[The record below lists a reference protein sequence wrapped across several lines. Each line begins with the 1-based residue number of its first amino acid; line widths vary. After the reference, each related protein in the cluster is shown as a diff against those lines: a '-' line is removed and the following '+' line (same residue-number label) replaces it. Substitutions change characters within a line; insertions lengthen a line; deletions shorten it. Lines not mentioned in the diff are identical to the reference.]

1 MIKDLQY
8 AVRTLLKRP
17 GFLFI
22 AIATL
27 ALGIG
32 ATTAMFTVVNSV
44 LLRPLQFREPERVV
58 ILEGVDPKLSITRS
72 AVSVPDFV
80 DWQKQSKSF
89 EQMAAFITGGTF
101 LGIGDETERV
111 KSTAVSTDFFP
122 LFGTAP
128 ISGRV
133 IQESDM
139 PDDAPWVVVISYGL
153 WQRRFGGA
161 ADVVNRQIRFNGH
174 VATVVGIMPADFNYP
189 NDTEMWYGFL
199 LKPAREQRFN
209 RYVEAVARLKPGVSI
224 AQAASELDT
233 INQRLA
239 QTYADSNNGWG
250 VQLVDFRE
258 RLIGDLRTSLFVLFG
273 AVGFVLLIACA
284 NVANLLLARAAYRQ
298 KEIALRTALGA
309 SRLRIVRQLLTES
322 VLLWVV
328 SGAVGLALSVW
339 LIKLLIAMSP
349 PHTPRFD
356 EIRINWQVFLFA
368 FGVTILAGLLFGLMP
383 ALQTSRFN
391 LNDTLKDSGRSGGP
405 GGTRNRVGGLLIVS
419 EVALSF
425 VLLAG
430 AGLLIKSFAMLR
442 QINPGFKPDNVLSV
456 HVNLPPGQ
464 YKTGEERVQVFR
476 QLLDQVKR
484 IPGVENAGAV
494 LSLPLHGDT
503 FNLGRNLILEGQAD
517 TSENERN
524 AFFLSV
530 TPEYFNTV
538 QIALRQGRLFTD
550 HDEMQSPKVA
560 IVNETMARQLWPG
573 ESPLGRRFWVRHDEK
588 FWREVVGVVADTKM
602 DLDKPAESQLYVP
615 YAQDQNWGSLSF
627 VVRTKG
633 EPAALGASVREAVRS
648 VDKGIV
654 PYDMKTLN
662 DVVSKAAAPWR
673 VPMLLMSAFAGVAM
687 LLAMLGIYGITSYY
701 VTQRTHEIG
710 VRMALGAQIGDV
722 LRLVLRR
729 AMWLSVVGV
738 GIGVAGAF
746 VVMRYLT
753 SLLYGVRPF
762 DAITF
767 AGVALGLIVVALV
780 AAVLPAR
787 RATKVDPL
795 VALRYE

>member
-44 LLRPLQFREPERVV
+44 LLRPLQFREPQRIVL
-58 ILEGVDPKLSITRS
+58 LESTNSNWGSTSVCM
-72 AVSVPDFV
+72 SVPDIV
-80 DWQKQSKSF
+80 DWQQQSTSF
-89 EQMAAFITGGTF
+89 EQMAAFVTGGTF

-111 KSTAVSTDFFP
+111 RSTGVSPDFFP
-122 LFGTAP
+122 LFGIAP
-128 ISGRV
+128 ISGRA
-133 IQESDM
+133 IQASDT

-161 ADVVNRQIRFNGH
+161 ADVVNREITFNGH
-174 VATVVGIMPADFNYP
+174 RATIVGIMPAGFNYP
-189 NDTEMWYGFL
+189 DDTEMWYGFL
-199 LKPAREQRFN
+199 LNPAREVRYN
-209 RYVEAVARLKPGVSI
+209 RYVQVVARLKPGVSM
-224 AQAASELDT
+224 AQAQSELDT

-239 QTYADSNNGWG
+239 QSYAETNNGWG
-250 VQLVDFRE
+250 VRLNDFRE
-258 RLIGDLRTSLFVLFG
+258 FLVGKLRTSLFMLFG
-273 AVGFVLLIACA
+273 AVGFVLLIAGA
-284 NVANLLLARAAYRQ
+284 NVANLMLARAAYRQ

-328 SGAVGLALSVW
+328 SGAIGVVLSVW
-339 LIKLLIAMSP
+339 LIKLLIAISP
-349 PHTPRFD
+349 PNTPRFD
-356 EIRINWQVFLFA
+356 EIRINWQVFLFT
-368 FGVTILAGLLFGLMP
+368 FGVTILAGVLFGLVP
-383 ALQTSRFN
+383 ALQTSRFK
-391 LNDTLKDSGRSGGP
+391 LNDTFKESGRSGGP

-442 QINPGFKPDNVLSV
+442 DIDPGFKPDNVLALR
-456 HVNLPPGQ
+456 VNLPPGS
-464 YKTGEERVQVFR
+464 YKQGEERVQIFR
-476 QLLDQVKR
+476 QLIDQVKR
-484 IPGVENAGAV
+484 VPGVENAGAV
-494 LSLPLHGDT
+494 LSLPLRGDT
-503 FNLGRNLILEGQAD
+503 FNLGRNVLIEGKAD
-517 TSENERN
+517 VPENETS
-524 AFFLSV
+524 AAFLSV
-530 TPEYFNTV
+530 TPDYFKTL
-538 QIALRQGRLFTD
+538 QIPLRQGRLFTE
-550 HDEMQSPKVA
+550 HDDMQSPKVA
-560 IVNETMARQLWPG
+560 MINETMAQQLWPG
-573 ESPLGRRFWVRHDEK
+573 ESPLGRRFWVRRDEK
-588 FWREVVGVVADTKM
+588 FWREVVGVVGDTKTE
-602 DLDKPAESQLYVP
+602 LDKPAESQLYVP

-648 VDKGIV
+648 VDKRIV
-654 PYDMKTLN
+654 TYSLKTMN
-662 DVVSKAAAPWR
+662 DVVSRSAAQWR
-673 VPMLLMSAFAGVAM
+673 VPMLLLSAFAAVAM

-729 AMWLSVVGV
+729 TMLLAVMGI
-738 GIGVAGAF
+738 GIGVLGAF
-746 VVMRYLT
+746 AVTRYLA
-753 SLLYGVRPF
+753 SLLFGVRPF
-762 DAITF
+762 DVITF
-767 AGVALGLIVVALV
+767 VAVALGLVIVALL